1 MRDTLLLK
9 ALFPQQ
15 THQSEVLVDL
25 PKVEDRTVV
34 HPDHRGRVG
43 VIGRT
48 NAALSHPVHRGGGGE
63 WGESVAEGGSLVNKI
78 WVYHMHTIRIMCKWT
93 HQ

>member
-1 MRDTLLLK
+1 MGDTLLLK

-15 THQSEVLVDL
+15 AHQSEVLVDL
-25 PKVEDRTVV
+25 SEVEDRTVV

-48 NAALSHPVHRGGGGE
+48 NAALSHPVHQGGGSQLQKAG
-63 WGESVAEGGSLVNKI
+63 LL
-78 WVYHMHTIRIMCKWT
+78 
-93 HQ
+93 